1 MKILPGR
8 AEFFQGKGTNSTT
21 LGPILC
27 ENVRLPKMLVK
38 FDKSLS
44 FPCGLSQKMISCFSN
59 LRLNHSAGYPTFFLR
74 TIQPCVACI
83 WRMVSCLNIRSDMC
97 QLMVVSLPSQTCPVS
112 CCGLSS
118 IPTCMS
124 ISASL
129 YVDLNEWNLD
139 IWQYIFGVTHKLW
152 EQWVRV
158 NIDEKKI
165 WISALKTLHPK

>member
-97 QLMVVSLPSQTCPVS
+97 QLMVVIICVGSLPNMPSFMPLLWTLINTTMHVPLCVIA
-112 CCGLSS
+112 CGFERREFRRLA
-118 IPTCMS
+118 I
-124 ISASL
+124 
-129 YVDLNEWNLD
+129 
-139 IWQYIFGVTHKLW
+139 YIRRYTQAMRTMDQRVTRLT
-152 EQWVRV
+152 
-158 NIDEKKI
+158 IG
-165 WISALKTLHPK
+165 S